1 MAGTRRRQ
9 QRRAFRLAPGAAPNV
24 AADYRF
30 VQLDDIQTPA
40 LLLNV
45 DVLERNL
52 AKMAKL
58 ARDGGKPLRPHSKT
72 HKSPVIAK
80 KQMALGAVGICT
92 AKVGEAEIMVAN
104 GVDDVLITSEPVPRN
119 MDRFVALA
127 AKAKIAATVD
137 DAEIARELGRRAG
150 ARGIEIAIF
159 VDVNVGQERTG
170 VDAGPDVV
178 RLVELVCKT
187 KGLRFAGLQ
196 GYEGHSQTRMP
207 ETERRALAR
216 AAYDRLGDTKVLIK
230 DAGIAVPTITTA
242 GTGTAR
248 FAVEHGAV
256 NEIQPGSY
264 CVMDSSYAAVAPSFE
279 NALFILTSVLSVNRR
294 DALVV
299 DAGWKAAST
308 DSGVPKVRDHPE
320 ATYKEAGD
328 EHGKIAGLAGTHRA
342 GDVVWLVPSHCDTT
356 INLYDKYILVR
367 DDGAVE
373 GELAIATRGKSA

>member
-1 MAGTRRRQ
+1 MHFSPRSVG
-9 QRRAFRLAPGAAPNV
+9 PNI

-30 VQLDDIQTPA
+30 VQLDDVQTPA

-45 DVLERNL
+45 DALERNL

-58 ARDGGKPLRPHSKT
+58 ARDGGKALRPHSKT

-80 KQMALGAVGICT
+80 KQVALGAVGICT

-150 ARGIEIAIF
+150 ARGIEIAIL

-178 RLVELVCKT
+178 RLVEVVCKT

-196 GYEGHSQTRMP
+196 GYEGHLQSRMP

-248 FAVEHGAV
+248 FAVEHAAV

-264 CVMDSSYAAVAPSFE
+264 CVMDSSYGAVEPSFE
-279 NALFILTSVLSVNRR
+279 NALFILTSVLSVNRS

-308 DSGVPKVRDHPE
+308 DSGVPKVKDHPE

-356 INLYDKYILVR
+356 INLYDKYILIR
-367 DDGAVE
+367 DDGTVE

>member
-1 MAGTRRRQ
+1 M
-9 QRRAFRLAPGAAPNV
+9 
-24 AADYRF
+24 
-30 VQLDDIQTPA
+30 QLDDVQTPA
-40 LLLNV
+40 LLLKV
-45 DVLERNL
+45 DALERNL

-58 ARDGGKPLRPHSKT
+58 ARDGGKALRPHTKT

-80 KQMALGAVGICT
+80 KQLALGAVGICT
-92 AKVGEAEIMVAN
+92 AKIGEAEIMVAN

-137 DAEIARELGRRAG
+137 DAEIARELGRRAD

-159 VDVNVGQERTG
+159 VDLNVGQERTG
-170 VDAGPDVV
+170 VDAGPEGV
-178 RLVELVCKT
+178 RLVELVCTT

-196 GYEGHSQTRMP
+196 GYEGHLQSRMP
-207 ETERRALAR
+207 ESERRTLAL
-216 AAYDRLGDTKVLIK
+216 AAYDRLGATKDLLK

-248 FAVEHGAV
+248 FAVEHAAV

-264 CVMDSSYAAVAPSFE
+264 CVMDSSYGVVEPFFE
-279 NALFILTSVLSVNRR
+279 NALFILTSVLSVNRK

-308 DSGVPKVRDHPE
+308 DSGLPRVKDHPE

-328 EHGKIAGLAGTHRA
+328 EHGKILGLTGTHRA
-342 GDVVWLVPSHCDTT
+342 GDIVQLVPSHCDTT
-356 INLYDKYILVR
+356 VNLYDKYILVR
-367 DDGAVE
+367 DDGTVE